1 MMTFFS
7 IATSANHKAVAGY
20 ELHLMSE
27 KRLLIGILFNDQWL
41 FCPLLITCKNSS
53 RLNADQAR
61 QNAVLDLD
69 QTYLTNTLLPDPSSK
84 PIFSFEV
91 RVSKKRTRGESTTC
105 APYICIYV

>member
-7 IATSANHKAVAGY
+7 ISATSTNHKAVAGY
-20 ELHLMSE
+20 EWHLMSE
-27 KRLLIGILFNDQWL
+27 KRLLILFNDLWL
-41 FCPLLITCKNSS
+41 FCPLLITYKNAS

-69 QTYLTNTLLPDPSSK
+69 ETYLTKTLLLGPSSK

-91 RVSKKRTRGESTTC
+91 RV
-105 APYICIYV
+105 